1 MLKKST
7 ELNISMIQPYGKKL
21 KTVSYIFIC
30 LVVLCM
36 GAVPTLLVPA
46 TIIAAICTVII
57 AGIFIGIFR
66 QVFHQS
72 LFGEDAGTYMQFPIS
87 SRDMILGKLLTVLFT
102 MLWYVISF
110 SMIWTSLYL
119 CWKDSWIGIAVWDI
133 NIVEC
138 IFDDMNAIGEAV
150 FHRSFSSVTA
160 AFLIGSSLVQIV
172 ITCILLCSG
181 VQLGTILNHVY
192 NRGGR
197 KRYMP
202 VLLMAAGLIIAAGCA
217 YLPTKI
223 FCILSSDM
231 ITVLPIVITMVLEIG
246 LIIAAVGWSIRLLQ
260 TKYEL
265 N

>member
-1 MLKKST
+1 MLKKSMG
-7 ELNISMIQPYGKKL
+7 LNISMILPYGKKL
-21 KTVSYIFIC
+21 NTVGYIFIC
-30 LVVLCM
+30 MLVLCM

-46 TIIAAICTVII
+46 TIVVVIWTVIF

-72 LFGEDAGTYMQFPIS
+72 LFGEDAATYMQFPIS
-87 SRDMILGKLLTVLFT
+87 SKDMILGKLLTVMFT
-102 MLWYVISF
+102 MLWYVIVF
-110 SMIWTSLYL
+110 SMIWLGLYIF
-119 CWKDSWIGIAVWDI
+119 WRDSWIGITMWDI

-138 IFDDMNAIGEAV
+138 IFDDMNAIGAAV
-150 FHRSFSSVTA
+150 FRRSFASVTI
-160 AFLIGSSLVQIV
+160 AFLIGSFMVQIV
-172 ITCILLCSG
+172 IACTLLCSG

-202 VLLMAAGLIIAAGCA
+202 VLLMAAGLVIAAGCV

-223 FCILSSDM
+223 FCIISSGV

>member
-7 ELNISMIQPYGKKL
+7 GLNISMILPYGKKL
-21 KTVSYIFIC
+21 RTASYIFIC
-30 LVVLCM
+30 MLVLCM

-46 TIIAAICTVII
+46 TIVAVIWTVIF
-57 AGIFIGIFR
+57 AGIFISIFR

-72 LFGEDAGTYMQFPIS
+72 LFGEDAATYMQFPIS
-87 SRDMILGKLLTVLFT
+87 SKDMILGKLITVLFT
-102 MLWYVISF
+102 MLYFVIVF
-110 SMIWTSLYL
+110 FMIWSGLYL
-119 CWKDSWIGIAVWDI
+119 FWRDSWIGITMWDL

-138 IFDDMNAIGEAV
+138 IFDDMNAIGAAI
-150 FHRSFSSVTA
+150 FRRSFTSVTI
-160 AFLIGSSLVQIV
+160 AFLIGSFLVQIV
-172 ITCILLCSG
+172 IACTLLCSG

-202 VLLMAAGLIIAAGCA
+202 VLLMASGLVIAGGCV

-223 FCILSSDM
+223 FCMISSGV
-231 ITVLPIVITMVLEIG
+231 ITVLPIVITMVLEIA
-246 LIIAAVGWSIRLLQ
+246 LIIAALQWSIRLLQ